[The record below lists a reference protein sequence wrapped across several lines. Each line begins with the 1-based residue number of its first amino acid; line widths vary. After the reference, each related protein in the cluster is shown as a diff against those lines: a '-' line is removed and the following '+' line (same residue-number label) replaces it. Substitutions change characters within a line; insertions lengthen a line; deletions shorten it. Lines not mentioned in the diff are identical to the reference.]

1 MYYDLT
7 LCISP
12 EMRKDANG
20 NDRFS
25 LIGHLGTHFD
35 VMDKEF
41 PLEYLH
47 RVAVV
52 FDVSSIRNRDIEADD
67 IDMGVIHENMFV
79 GFFTGC
85 VDEYGY
91 GQKEYFHSPVA
102 LSEALI
108 EQLIERKISIIG
120 IDCPGIRMGKEH
132 TPMDQHCA
140 DHDMFIVEN
149 MTGMEGLLQGEK
161 QVNCEMNTYPVS
173 YSGMTGLPCRVVAEK

>member
-1 MYYDLT
+1 MQLKRRQTMYYDLT

-47 RVAVV
+47 RRAIV
-52 FDVSSIRNRDIEADD
+52 FDVSSIRNRDIGAED
-67 IDMGVIHENMFV
+67 IDMSLIQEDMFV

-85 VDEYGY
+85 AAEFGY
-91 GQKEYFHSPVA
+91 AEFLLLESTARASGWGKSIRPW
-102 LSEALI
+102 
-108 EQLIERKISIIG
+108 ISIV
-120 IDCPGIRMGKEH
+120 R
-132 TPMDQHCA
+132 T
-140 DHDMFIVEN
+140 
-149 MTGMEGLLQGEK
+149 MEYSLLRICQGWR
-161 QVNCEMNTYPVS
+161 NCFRA
-173 YSGMTGLPCRVVAEK
+173 TGLSTVRSTHIRSATAA